1 MYHQSLGSSEFRI
14 HWLPCNVLYCYSEE
28 TTLNILNT
36 IQEIKGTLS
45 IEFWPYT
52 TFPYL
57 SNLRILGSNITNL
70 RPFPSECANGS
81 SVRYA
86 LYIDNNNNLTSI
98 DLSSLREINGGGFY
112 QTNNPQ
118 LCLIGNLS
126 SLVTS
131 TSAPVCVNSQGRR
144 DPQQCGKTN
153 GALIY
158 TNSCCSLQYQLVW
171 YAVMSVMMRPCAG
184 GQELTSVSPAGTF
197 SINLMIPVC
206 PLVMMSAVHCE

>member
-1 MYHQSLGSSEFRI
+1 M
-14 HWLPCNVLYCYSEE
+14 LYGYSD

-36 IQEIKGTLS
+36 IQEIRGTLS
-45 IEFWPYT
+45 IESWPYS

-57 SNLRILGSNITNL
+57 SSLRILGFNATNL

-86 LYIDNNNNLTSI
+86 LYIANSNFTSI

-126 SLVTS
+126 SLVTN
-131 TSAPVCVNSQGRR
+131 TSAPVCVTAQGRR
-144 DPQQCGKTN
+144 DPQQCGKT
-153 GALIY
+153 
-158 TNSCCSLQYQLVW
+158 
-171 YAVMSVMMRPCAG
+171 
-184 GQELTSVSPAGTF
+184 
-197 SINLMIPVC
+197 SI
-206 PLVMMSAVHCE
+206 

>member
-1 MYHQSLGSSEFRI
+1 MSPVIIS
-14 HWLPCNVLYCYSEE
+14 CCVMCLYCYSE

-36 IQEIKGTLS
+36 IQEIRGTLS
-45 IEFWPYT
+45 IESWPYSS
-52 TFPYL
+52 FSYL
-57 SNLRILGSNITNL
+57 SNLRILGTIFTNL
-70 RPFPSECANGS
+70 RPFPSDCANGS

-86 LYIDNNNNLTSI
+86 LYIANNTNLTSI

-131 TSAPVCVNSQGRR
+131 TSAPVCVTAQGRR

-153 GALIY
+153 
-158 TNSCCSLQYQLVW
+158 
-171 YAVMSVMMRPCAG
+171 
-184 GQELTSVSPAGTF
+184 F
-197 SINLMIPVC
+197 
-206 PLVMMSAVHCE
+206 